1 MLPISKSYLSIVV
14 VIYDDC
20 SIMGGVLKGMQSQ
33 QYLLHKNKQIR
44 GKDVMGGMRES
55 W

>member
-20 SIMGGVLKGMQSQ
+20 SIMGGALEGMQSQ
-33 QYLLHKNKQIR
+33 QYLLHKNKQKE
-44 GKDVMGGMRES
+44 GKILWEG
-55 W
+55 